1 MTRTSHPTQVSRRRR
16 GAVLIMG
23 AVCMICATACALVP
37 STAPTPTPTP
47 QPTLADDYRVCHL
60 ITAGDL
66 SAQVGSSIKKDYYG
80 GYASSP
86 ADAFMHCT
94 ALLDGP
100 IFANLVIEYNG
111 SGYTFLTLDTG
122 NDPSYDELAALEA
135 ATPLTIDGLEGEG
148 ITMRANGRTIAA
160 WHYPDDHVLTITITP
175 ILTKRDQAPD
185 RTELVTDLVTQ
196 LATPIAELAANSM
209 TPQPTTPTP

>member
-1 MTRTSHPTQVSRRRR
+1 MTRTSNSAQVSRRRR
-16 GAVLIMG
+16 GAALIMG
-23 AVCMICATACALVP
+23 AVCMICAAACALIP
-37 STAPTPTPTP
+37 SEAPTPTPTP
-47 QPTLADDYRVCHL
+47 QATLAEDYRVCHL

-66 SAQVGSSIKKDYYG
+66 SAQVGSPIEEDYYG

-86 ADAFMHCT
+86 ADAFMHCIVI
-94 ALLDGP
+94 LDDP
-100 IFANLVIEYNG
+100 IFANLTMEYNR
-111 SGYTFLTLDTG
+111 SGYTSLTLDTG
-122 NDPSYDELAALEA
+122 NDPSYDELAALEGT
-135 ATPLTIDGLEGEG
+135 TPLTIDGLEGEG

-160 WHYPDDHVLTITITP
+160 WHYPDDHVLTITIKP
-175 ILTKRDQAPD
+175 FIPKRDQAPD

>member
-1 MTRTSHPTQVSRRRR
+1 MTRTSNSAQVSRRRR
-16 GAVLIMG
+16 GAALIMG
-23 AVCMICATACALVP
+23 AVCMICAAACALVP
-37 STAPTPTPTP
+37 SEAPTPTPTP
-47 QPTLADDYRVCHL
+47 GPTLAEDYRVCHL

-66 SAQVGSSIKKDYYG
+66 SAQVGSPIEEDYYG

-86 ADAFMHCT
+86 ADAFMHCIVI
-94 ALLDGP
+94 LDDP
-100 IFANLVIEYNG
+100 IFANLTMEYNG

-160 WHYPDDHVLTITITP
+160 WHYPDDHVLTITIKP
-175 ILTKRDQAPD
+175 FIPKRDQAPD

-209 TPQPTTPTP
+209 TPHPTTPTP

>member
-23 AVCMICATACALVP
+23 AVCMICAAACALIP
-37 STAPTPTPTP
+37 SEAPTPTPTP
-47 QPTLADDYRVCHL
+47 QPTLSDDYRVCHL

-66 SAQVGSSIKKDYYG
+66 SAQVGSPIEEDYYG

-86 ADAFMHCT
+86 ADAFMHCIVI
-94 ALLDGP
+94 LDDP
-100 IFANLVIEYNG
+100 IFANLTMEYNR
-111 SGYTFLTLDTG
+111 SGYTSLTLDTG
-122 NDPSYDELAALEA
+122 NDPSYDELAALEGT
-135 ATPLTIDGLEGEG
+135 TPLTIDGLEGEG

-160 WHYPDDHVLTITITP
+160 WHYPDDHVLTITIKP
-175 ILTKRDQAPD
+175 FIPKRDQAPD